1 MKQFKEEIYK
11 LFDRLKSGQPFAFS
25 KFADGEWA
33 AIQNETLD
41 NREFQNDINTSQFYR
56 DKLIESICFVHPDYY
71 VGVCC
76 SCCNGDRARK
86 MKVFCGQPEDQI
98 TFANVFVNANYS
110 IYKETFLK
118 EYAKWDIH
126 LVAHKTSKIDQLPFK
141 IEKFYPIERN
151 AWVNNYSLIE
161 EIKAKKLE
169 NKLFLFCTGPFGNLL
184 AHQLFNHNR
193 HNTYLDVGSTLN
205 PWLQSEGFTR
215 DYYVGGSQFSNREC
229 RWE

>member
-1 MKQFKEEIYK
+1 MKIFKEEIYK
-11 LFDRLKSGQPFAFS
+11 LFNRLKSGQSFAFS
-25 KFADGEWA
+25 KFADGEWS
-33 AIQNETLD
+33 AIQNETID
-41 NREFQNDINTSQFYR
+41 NGEFQNDINTPQFYR
-56 DKLIESICFVHPDYY
+56 DRLIGSIRFVHPDYY

-76 SCCNGDRARK
+76 PCCNGDKARN
-86 MKVFCGQPEDQI
+86 MRNFCEQPEEQI
-98 TFANVFVNANYS
+98 TFANIFVNANYS

-118 EYAKWDIH
+118 EYAKRDIH
-126 LVAHKTSKIDQLPFK
+126 LVAHGASKIDQLPFR
-141 IEKFYPIERN
+141 IERFYPIERN

-169 NKLFLFCTGPFGNLL
+169 NKLFLFCAGPFGNLL
-184 AHQLFNHNR
+184 VHQLFNHNR
-193 HNTYLDVGSTLN
+193 RNTYLDVGSTLN